1 MHKWIRTNAWNLGAL
16 MQTAWVSLAFLRSY
30 FCTIMLLKNSTNDV
44 SNSAGEL
51 SVLNTII
58 LLINLLNMDA
68 GMDPWRWL
76 QQLTPQ
82 LYHAIC
88 KGQIFPPS
96 AHLVLFHC
104 LLACC
109 SNRQS
114 VDICS
119 IQQLPPCLLSLREH
133 NDSWQD
139 DDDDTV
145 RTNDD
150 TMTKTWGHKEDMT
163 TTWWWRHPEKSH
175 HTKEVDPK
183 KPTLMAEVKYI
194 KRGKNLTQ
202 RNISAFENWWISR
215 TVTEKQ
221 NHICSGVQLKSES
234 CMF

>member
-1 MHKWIRTNAWNLGAL
+1 
-16 MQTAWVSLAFLRSY
+16 
-30 FCTIMLLKNSTNDV
+30 
-44 SNSAGEL
+44 
-51 SVLNTII
+51 
-58 LLINLLNMDA
+58 
-68 GMDPWRWL
+68 MDPWRWL

-96 AHLVLFHC
+96 AHLFLFHC

-109 SNRQS
+109 YNRQS
-114 VDICS
+114 VDVCS
-119 IQQLPPCLLSLREH
+119 IQQLPPWLLSLHEH
-133 NDSWQD
+133 NDSWQDD

-163 TTWWWRHPEKSH
+163 TTWWWRHSEKSH

-194 KRGKNLTQ
+194 KRGGKILLKGTFQHLRTDELAELWQKNRIT
-202 RNISAFENWWISR
+202 SAVAFSWRMNLACFRKPIKEVEYKFKCGFR
-215 TVTEKQ
+215 
-221 NHICSGVQLKSES
+221 
-234 CMF
+234 